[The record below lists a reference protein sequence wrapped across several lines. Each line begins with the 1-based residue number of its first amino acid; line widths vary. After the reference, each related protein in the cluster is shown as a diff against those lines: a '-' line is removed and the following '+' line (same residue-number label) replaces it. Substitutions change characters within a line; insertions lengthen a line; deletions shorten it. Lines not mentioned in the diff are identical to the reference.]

1 MSANVCDSNVPII
14 KKGMNFTV
22 KLGYWKTIKV
32 SMQCNHEM
40 YWIFLRLVN
49 LTKSQHPAFIKLN
62 IFNWLD
68 FDLRW

>member
-22 KLGYWKTIKV
+22 KLGYGKTIKV

-49 LTKSQHPAFIKLN
+49 LH
-62 IFNWLD
+62 
-68 FDLRW
+68 